1 MDSTIARV
9 GSVALTELKTD
20 LTKLSQTL
28 HQIYELMN
36 ADMRQVNAAWQD
48 NKYQEFVEGYQPQ
61 IRKCEDIANR
71 YAEWCA
77 RVLDPTIENVVAV
90 ETTDVS
96 GAGFNGASVSSGVSS
111 DKFSGFNI

>member
-9 GSVALTELKTD
+9 GSEALRGLKSD
-20 LTKLSQTL
+20 LTNLSKSL
-28 HQIYELMN
+28 HRIYELMN
-36 ADMRQVNAAWQD
+36 ADMRQVNEAWQD
-48 NKYQEFVEGYQPQ
+48 AKYQEFVQGYEPQ
-61 IRKCEDIANR
+61 IRKCEEIANR
-71 YAEWCA
+71 YTEWCA

-96 GAGFNGASVSSGVSS
+96 GADFNPSSTGFGS